1 MRLRV
6 WLIIGITGLNI
17 CFLQGQ
23 EQAWEQHL
31 LNGRKLRA
39 RALYKEAEKEYAAAV
54 EAAKAFGPEDLRLAR
69 ARNNLA
75 ALYQDQ
81 GRYPE
86 AETLYRQAAA
96 AWERG
101 PESESLDLS
110 VCLNNL
116 AAVEH
121 LLGRNKEAES
131 LYLRSM
137 AIREKSQAPDDPDVA
152 AGWNNLGELYLS
164 MGRHREAEELLRRA
178 LAAREK
184 ALGPDDPGLAR
195 ILGTLGLLCR

>member
-1 MRLRV
+1 MQLRV

-17 CFLQGQ
+17 CLLPGQ
-23 EQAWEQHL
+23 EEAWEQHL
-31 LNGRKLRA
+31 MNGRKLRTQ
-39 RALYKEAEKEYAAAV
+39 ALYKEAEKEYLAAV
-54 EAAKAFGPEDLRLAR
+54 GAAEAFGPEDTRLAR

-81 GRYPE
+81 GRYTE

-96 AWERG
+96 TWERG
-101 PESESLDLS
+101 PEAEIADLS

-121 LLGRNKEAES
+121 SLGRNKEAEA
-131 LYLRSM
+131 LYLRSIAM
-137 AIREKSQAPDDPDVA
+137 REKSPSADAADVA

-164 MGRHREAEELLRRA
+164 TGRYREAEALLRRS
-178 LAAREK
+178 LAASFR
-184 ALGPDDPGLAR
+184 GDQPQ
-195 ILGTLGLLCR
+195 